1 MMNEI
6 YIKKTDLNKWIAK
19 YFNEDLI
26 SVQDLLGCIEDLDGD
41 LENLK
46 EKFEDYKE
54 NVEENFMSK
63 WR

>member
-6 YIKKTDLNKWIAK
+6 YIKKTDLNKWVAK

-26 SVQDLLGCIEDLDGD
+26 SVQDLLRCIEDLDGD

-54 NVEENFMSK
+54 NVEENFISK